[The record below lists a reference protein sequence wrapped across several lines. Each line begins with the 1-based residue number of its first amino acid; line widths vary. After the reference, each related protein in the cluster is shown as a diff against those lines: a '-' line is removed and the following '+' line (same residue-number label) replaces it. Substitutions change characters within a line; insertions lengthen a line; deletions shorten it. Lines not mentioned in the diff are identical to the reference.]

1 MTYPKYFGIGLTR
14 TGSKSLAIAMSMLG
28 HTVKHNPE
36 FYDIK
41 DFQFTNDIVITTRY
55 KFLDHY
61 YPEAKFILTVRDVDL
76 WLESCRAHI
85 RRGTYKDGV
94 ININLRRA
102 EHRFLMFGICHF
114 DKTQFRGTYW
124 SFMED
129 IENHFWGREDKLLT
143 MDICA
148 DDGWEKLCPFVGR
161 PIPSIPFPHRHS
173 RMKKTVV

>member
-41 DFQFTNDIVITTRY
+41 DFQFTNDIVIATRY
-55 KFLDHY
+55 KFLDYY
-61 YPEAKFILTVRDVDL
+61 YPKAKFILTVRDVDS
-76 WLESCRAHI
+76 WLISCQFHV
-85 RRGTYKDGV
+85 RRGIYKDDV

-102 EHRFLMFGICHF
+102 EHRFLMFGMCHF
-114 DKTQFRGTYW
+114 DEIQFRATYYKFIQGV
-124 SFMED
+124 SDYFGKD
-129 IENHFWGREDKLLT
+129 EDKLLT
-143 MDICA
+143 MDICGG
-148 DDGWEKLCPFVGR
+148 DGWEKLCPFVAR
-161 PIPSIPFPHRHS
+161 PIPSIPFPHRHL